1 MQNNHTS
8 FFFSDIVGYSKMV
21 ERDESLAHRMLKEH
35 NKIID
40 KAVISN
46 DGRVVKYIGD
56 SVFAEF
62 ASSDNACKASLKIQN
77 NLKQRN
83 SLSRKDERIHIRL
96 GVHTGDAIR
105 EEGDLFGNDI
115 NIASRIESI
124 AQPDSVFISDAV
136 LQNVNS
142 PSNYHSR
149 QVEHVKLKN
158 IQYSPIPIY
167 ASFTPDS

>member
-1 MQNNHTS
+1 MQNQQYS

-21 ERDESLAHRMLKEH
+21 ERDESMAHRMLKEN
-35 NKIID
+35 NKII
-40 KAVISN
+40 KESVISN

-62 ASSDNACKASLKIQN
+62 ASSDNACKAGLKIQD

-96 GVHTGDAIR
+96 GIHTGDAIW
-105 EEGDLFGNDI
+105 ENEDLFGNDI

-142 PSNYHSR
+142 PSNLR
-149 QVEHVKLKN
+149 KL
-158 IQYSPIPIY
+158 YS
-167 ASFTPDS
+167 

>member
-1 MQNNHTS
+1 MQNQQYS

-21 ERDESLAHRMLKEH
+21 ERDETMAHRMLKEH
-35 NKIID
+35 NKIIEES
-40 KAVISN
+40 VVSN
-46 DGRVVKYIGD
+46 NGRVVKYIGD

-62 ASSDNACKASLKIQN
+62 ESSDNACKAGLKIQD

-96 GVHTGDAIR
+96 GIHTGDAIW
-105 EEGDLFGNDI
+105 ENEDLFGNDI

-136 LQNVNS
+136 MQNMDS
-142 PSNYHSR
+142 PSAYHFRS
-149 QVEHVKLKN
+149 VENVKLKN
-158 IQYSPIPIY
+158 IIK
-167 ASFTPDS
+167 